1 MTFVSGLIVGLLLG
15 SMFGVFVA
23 VAALCNVADDRD

>member
-15 SMFGVFVA
+15 STFGVL

>member
-15 SMFGVFVA
+15 SMFGFFA
-23 VAALCNVADDRD
+23 AALCNVADHRD

>member
-1 MTFVSGLIVGLLLG
+1 MFISGLIVGLLLG

-23 VAALCNVADDRD
+23 ALCNVADDRD